1 MKPFATRTA
10 AAAACAFMALADPAV
25 GQRADDRV
33 ARGEALVRTLNAGQP
48 QAALEGLRRD
58 FPFLAE
64 AVAGYALGEV
74 WARPGLDH
82 RTRQIAAVAAFAALG
97 QRPFLKVHAG
107 YALNH
112 GVTPD
117 ELKEIVYLTTV
128 YAGFPRAIEAAQA
141 LTEVFEERT
150 KTMATHPYIGMWVT
164 ADGNIRHE
172 LLANGRYVEARGTRE
187 KAYQG
192 RYTITGN
199 HIDYVDDTGFTADGD
214 FVADVLHHGGMVF
227 YRRK

>member
-1 MKPFATRTA
+1 MKSLAIKTMSA
-10 AAAACAFMALADPAV
+10 AAGALMAAGPVMA
-25 GQRADDRV
+25 QDDRI
-33 ARGEALVRTLNAGQP
+33 ARGEAVVRTLNGGQAQP
-48 QAALEGLRRD
+48 TLEGLRRD
-58 FPFLAE
+58 FPFLAD
-64 AVAGYALGEV
+64 AIAGYALGEV

-97 QRPFLKVHAG
+97 LKPFFKVHAG

-117 ELKEIVYLTTV
+117 ELKEVVYLTTV
-128 YAGFPRAIEAAQA
+128 PAGFPRAIEAAQA
-141 LTEVFEERT
+141 LNEVLEERS
-150 KTMATHPYIGMWVT
+150 KAMAAHPYVGMWVT

-172 LLANGRYVEARGTRE
+172 LLASGRYVEARGTRE

-192 RYTITGN
+192 RYTIKGN

-214 FVADVLHHGGMVF
+214 FVDGVLHHGGMVL